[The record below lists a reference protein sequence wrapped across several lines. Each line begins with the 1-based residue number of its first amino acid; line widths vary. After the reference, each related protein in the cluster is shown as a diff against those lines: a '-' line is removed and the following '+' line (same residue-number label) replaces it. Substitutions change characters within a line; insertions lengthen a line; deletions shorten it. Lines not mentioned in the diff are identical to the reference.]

1 MNELNPSSIKLIGE
15 AVEGEYNFIKKEEI
29 MEENI
34 ITLTIDGQKV
44 KVKEG
49 TTILQAAKQAGID
62 IPTLCF
68 LKDINEVG
76 DCRMCIVEVE
86 GRRGFAT
93 SCIQTVE
100 EGMVVH
106 THTQNVLE
114 ARHVILDLIISNH
127 AKDCLTCTRS
137 GNCELQTLATK
148 FNVLNIEFEGER
160 TEHKVDDLSPS
171 IVRDFNKCILCRR
184 CVAACKNVQKIG
196 AIDCINRGFE
206 SCISTVGDHSL
217 NDVNCTFCGQCI
229 EACPTGALHEKETIN
244 DVWVKLK
251 DPETTVIVQT
261 APAVRVAL
269 GEEFGMP
276 IGTNVVGKMV
286 TALKRLGFNKV
297 FDTNTG
303 ADLTIMEE
311 ANEFIERFTKNDN
324 LPLITSCSPGW
335 VKYIEMNYPELLPH
349 LSSCKSP
356 HQMFGAILKT
366 YYAKREG
373 LDPEKMYVVSVMPCI
388 AKKFERQRPEM
399 KEDDLYDVD
408 NVITTREL
416 ARMIKQANIEFEKL
430 EDSNF
435 DSPMGEASGAGAI
448 FGTTGGVMEA
458 ALRTAQ
464 DTLTGKDLAKIDFEQ
479 VRGGEGIKR
488 ATINIAGKEINV
500 VAASGLANAKII
512 LDEIK
517 SGKANYQFVEIMACP
532 GGCIMG
538 GGQPIK
544 SSKIRSE
551 VDVRKL
557 RADALYSIDERSIV
571 RKSHENPVM
580 KKLYKDF
587 LGKPGSEIAE
597 KLLHTTY
604 TKREKYNI

>member
-1 MNELNPSSIKLIGE
+1 M
-15 AVEGEYNFIKKEEI
+15 KKE
-29 MEENI
+29 MV
-34 ITLTIDGQKV
+34 TLTIDEQEIKV
-44 KVKEG
+44 PKG
-49 TTILQAAKQAGID
+49 ITILEAAKQAGID

-93 SCIQTVE
+93 SCIQKVE
-100 EGMVVH
+100 EGMVIH
-106 THTQNVLE
+106 THTPNVLE

-137 GNCELQTLATK
+137 GNCELQELANK
-148 FNVLNIEFEGER
+148 FNITNVEFEGER
-160 TEHKVDDLSPS
+160 AEHKIDEISPS

-184 CVAACKNVQKIG
+184 CVAACKNIQKIG

-206 SCISTVGDHSL
+206 SCISTVGDNSL

-229 EACPTGALHEKETIN
+229 EACPTGALHEKETID
-244 DVWVKLK
+244 DVWLKLK
-251 DPETTVIVQT
+251 DPDVYTIVQT

-276 IGTNVVGKMV
+276 IGTNITGKMV
-286 TALKRLGFNKV
+286 TSLKRLGFNRV

-303 ADLTIMEE
+303 ADFTIMEE
-311 ANEFIERFTKNDN
+311 ANEFIERFKENKN
-324 LPLITSCSPGW
+324 LPMITSCSPGW

-349 LSSCKSP
+349 LSTCKSP
-356 HQMFGAILKT
+356 HQMFGALLKT
-366 YYAKREG
+366 YYANREG
-373 LDPEKMYVVSVMPCI
+373 IDPKKIYVVSVMPCI
-388 AKKFERQRPEM
+388 AKKFERQREEM
-399 KEDDLYDVD
+399 QNEGLYDVD

-416 ARMIKQANIEFEKL
+416 SRMIKQANIDFNKL
-430 EDSNF
+430 EETNF
-435 DSPMGEASGAGAI
+435 DSPMGEATGAAAI

-464 DTLTGKDLAKIDFEQ
+464 DTLTGEDLEKINFEE
-479 VRGGEGIKR
+479 VRGGDGIKK
-488 ATINIAGKEINV
+488 ATVKIAEQEIKV
-500 VAASGLANAKII
+500 VAASGLANAQEI
-512 LDEIK
+512 LKEIK
-517 SGKANYQFVEIMACP
+517 SGKADYQFVEIMACP
-532 GGCIMG
+532 GGCVMG

-544 SSKIRSE
+544 NSKIRAE

-557 RADALYSIDERSIV
+557 RADALYSIDEKSTI
-571 RKSHENPVM
+571 RKSHENPIV
-580 KKLYKDF
+580 KKIYKEF
-587 LGKPGSEIAE
+587 LKKPGSELAE

-604 TKREKYNI
+604 QKREKYHI

>member
-1 MNELNPSSIKLIGE
+1 ME
-15 AVEGEYNFIKKEEI
+15 KE
-29 MEENI
+29 MVN
-34 ITLTIDGQKV
+34 LTIDNQKV
-44 KVKEG
+44 TVPKG
-49 TTILQAAKQAGID
+49 TTILNAAKKAGID

-68 LKDINEVG
+68 LKEINEVG

-160 TEHKVDDLSPS
+160 TEHKIDDLSPS

-206 SCISTVGDHSL
+206 SCISTVGDQSL

-286 TALKRLGFNKV
+286 TALKRLGFDRV

-324 LPLITSCSPGW
+324 LPMITSCSPGW
-335 VKYIEMNYPELLPH
+335 VKFIEMNYPELLPH

-356 HQMFGAILKT
+356 HEMFGAILKT

-373 LDPEKMYVVSVMPCI
+373 LDPSKLYVVSVMPCI

-399 KEDDLYDVD
+399 MEDNLYDVD

-435 DSPMGEASGAGAI
+435 DSPIGEASGAGAI

-464 DTLTGKDLAKIDFEQ
+464 DTLTGEDLPKIDFEQ

-488 ATINIAGKEINV
+488 ATVNIAGKDINV
-500 VAASGLANAKII
+500 VVASGLANARTI
-512 LDEIK
+512 LEEIK

-544 SSKIRSE
+544 SSKIRAE

-557 RADALYSIDERSIV
+557 RADALYTIDERSIV
-571 RKSHENPVM
+571 RKSHENPFM
-580 KKLYKDF
+580 KKLYKDY
-587 LGKPGSEIAE
+587 LEKPGSELAE

-604 TKREKYNI
+604 AKREKYNI

>member
-1 MNELNPSSIKLIGE
+1 ME
-15 AVEGEYNFIKKEEI
+15 KKMI
-29 MEENI
+29 N
-34 ITLTIDGQKV
+34 LTIDDQKI
-44 KVKEG
+44 KVPEG
-49 TTILQAAKQAGID
+49 TTILEAAKQAGID

-68 LKDINEVG
+68 LKEINEVG

-137 GNCELQTLATK
+137 GNCELQMLATK
-148 FNVLNIEFEGER
+148 FNVLSVEFPGEM
-160 TEHKVDDLSPS
+160 TQHKVDDLSPS

-184 CVAACKNVQKIG
+184 CVAACKNVQHIG
-196 AIDCINRGFE
+196 AIDVINRGFE
-206 SCISTVGDHSL
+206 SCISTVGDCSL
-217 NDVNCTFCGQCI
+217 NNVNCTFCGQCI
-229 EACPTGALHEKETIN
+229 EACPTGALHEKESIN
-244 DVWVKLK
+244 DVWSKLK
-251 DPETTVIVQT
+251 DPDTYVVVQT

-269 GEEFGMP
+269 GEEFQMP
-276 IGTNVVGKMV
+276 IGTNVAGKMV
-286 TALKRLGFNKV
+286 TALKRLGFDKV

-303 ADLTIMEE
+303 ADFTIMEE
-311 ANEFIERFTKNDN
+311 ANEFIKRFKKNDN
-324 LPLITSCSPGW
+324 LPMMTSCCPAW
-335 VKYIEMNYPELLPH
+335 VKYIESYEPDLLPH

-356 HQMFGAILKT
+356 HQMFGALIKS
-366 YYAKREG
+366 YYANKMG
-373 LDPEKMYVVSVMPCI
+373 INPEKIYTVSVMPCI

-399 KEDDLYDVD
+399 QNDGLYDVD

-416 ARMIKQANIEFEKL
+416 SRMIKQANIEFEKL

-435 DSPMGEASGAGAI
+435 DDPMGEATGAGAI

-464 DTLTGKDLAKIDFEQ
+464 DTLTGKSLDKIEFEQ
-479 VRGGEGIKR
+479 VRGGKGIKKS
-488 ATINIAGKEINV
+488 TIEIAGRPIKV
-500 VAASGLANAKII
+500 VAASGLSNARKI

-517 SGKANYQFVEIMACP
+517 SGKADYQFIEIMACP

-544 SSKIRSE
+544 SSKTRSE
-551 VDVRKL
+551 EDVRKL
-557 RADALYSIDERSIV
+557 RADSIYSIDEKSTI
-571 RKSHENPVM
+571 RKSHENPVL
-580 KKLYKDF
+580 KKIYEEYLEE
-587 LGKPGSEIAE
+587 PGSYRTE
-597 KLLHTTY
+597 KLLHTNY
-604 TKREKYNI
+604 MKREKYRLDD

>member
-1 MNELNPSSIKLIGE
+1 
-15 AVEGEYNFIKKEEI
+15 
-29 MEENI
+29 MEEKMIN
-34 ITLTIDGQKV
+34 LTIDDQKISV
-44 KVKEG
+44 PKG

-68 LKDINEVG
+68 LKEINEVG

-86 GRRGFAT
+86 GRKGFAT

-106 THTQNVLE
+106 THTPNVLE

-127 AKDCLTCTRS
+127 SKDCLTCTRS
-137 GNCELQTLATK
+137 GNCELQSLATK
-148 FNVLNIEFEGER
+148 FNVLQVEFEGER
-160 TEHKVDDLSPS
+160 TEHEIDDLSPS

-244 DVWVKLK
+244 DVWTKLK
-251 DPETTVIVQT
+251 DPDSIAIVQT

-269 GEEFGMP
+269 GEEFGME
-276 IGTNVVGKMV
+276 IGINVTGKMV
-286 TALKRLGFNKV
+286 TALKRLGFDKV

-311 ANEFIERFTKNDN
+311 ANEFINRFKNNDN
-324 LPLITSCSPGW
+324 LPMITSCSPGW

-356 HQMFGAILKT
+356 HEMFGAIIKT
-366 YYAKREG
+366 YYAKKENI
-373 LDPEKMYVVSVMPCI
+373 DPKKIYVVSVMPCI
-388 AKKFERQRPEM
+388 AKKFERQREEM
-399 KEDDLYDVD
+399 KEGELFDVD

-416 ARMIKQANIEFEKL
+416 ARMIKQANIEFNKL
-430 EDSNF
+430 EDSKF
-435 DSPMGEASGAGAI
+435 DNPMGEATGAGAI
-448 FGTTGGVMEA
+448 FGVTGGVMEA

-464 DTLTGKDLAKIDFEQ
+464 DTLMGKDLPKIDFEE
-479 VRGGEGIKR
+479 VRGTQNIKR
-488 ATINIAGKEINV
+488 ANIEINGKEIKV
-500 VAASGLANAKII
+500 VAASGLANAKTI
-512 LDEIK
+512 LEEIK
-517 SGKANYQFVEIMACP
+517 RGKADYQFVEIMACP

-544 SSKIRSE
+544 SSKIQAE
-551 VDVRKL
+551 VDVKKL
-557 RADALYSIDERSIV
+557 RAQALYSIDEKSVI

-580 KKLYKDF
+580 KKIYKEF
-587 LGKPGSEIAE
+587 LGKPGSELAE
-597 KLLHTTY
+597 ELLHTAY
-604 TKREKYNI
+604 EKREKYNI

>member
-1 MNELNPSSIKLIGE
+1 M
-15 AVEGEYNFIKKEEI
+15 KKE
-29 MEENI
+29 MVN
-34 ITLTIDGQKV
+34 LTIDNQKITV
-44 KVKEG
+44 PKG
-49 TTILQAAKQAGID
+49 TTILNAAKKAGID

-106 THTQNVLE
+106 THTPNVLE

-137 GNCELQTLATK
+137 GNCELQALATK

-160 TEHKVDDLSPS
+160 TEHKIDDLSPS

-286 TALKRLGFNKV
+286 TALKRLGFDRV

-324 LPLITSCSPGW
+324 LPMITSCSPGW

-356 HQMFGAILKT
+356 HEMFGAILKT

-373 LDPEKMYVVSVMPCI
+373 LNPEKIYVVSVMPCI

-399 KEDDLYDVD
+399 MEDNLYDVD

-464 DTLTGKDLAKIDFEQ
+464 DTLTGKDLPKIDFEQ
-479 VRGGEGIKR
+479 VRGGDGIKR
-488 ATINIAGKEINV
+488 ATINIAGKDINV
-500 VAASGLANAKII
+500 VAASGLANAKTI
-512 LDEIK
+512 LEEIK

-544 SSKIRSE
+544 SSKVRAE

-557 RADALYSIDERSIV
+557 RADALYTIDERSIV

-587 LGKPGSEIAE
+587 LEKPGSEMAE
-597 KLLHTTY
+597 RLLHTTY
-604 TKREKYNI
+604 TKREKYNL

>member
-1 MNELNPSSIKLIGE
+1 
-15 AVEGEYNFIKKEEI
+15 
-29 MEENI
+29 MEEKMIN
-34 ITLTIDGQKV
+34 LTIDNQEITV
-44 KVKEG
+44 PEG
-49 TTILQAAKQAGID
+49 TTILNAAKQAGID

-86 GRRGFAT
+86 GRKGFAT

-106 THTQNVLE
+106 THTPSVLE

-137 GNCELQTLATK
+137 GNCELQKLAVK
-148 FNVLNIEFEGER
+148 FNVLSVEFPGEMTKHR
-160 TEHKVDDLSPS
+160 VDDLSPS

-184 CVAACKNVQKIG
+184 CVAACKNVQGIG

-206 SCISTVGDHSL
+206 SCISTVGDSSL

-229 EACPTGALHEKETIN
+229 EACPTGALHEKETIS

-276 IGTNVVGKMV
+276 IGTNVTGKMV
-286 TALKRLGFNKV
+286 TALKRLGFDKV

-303 ADLTIMEE
+303 ADFTIMEE
-311 ANEFIERFTKNDN
+311 ATEFVERFKNNDN
-324 LPLITSCSPGW
+324 LPMITSCSPGW
-335 VKYIEMNYPELLPH
+335 VKFIEMNYPELLPH

-366 YYAKREG
+366 YYAEKENI
-373 LDPEKMYVVSVMPCI
+373 DPKKLYVVSVMPCI

-399 KEDDLYDVD
+399 KEEDLYDVD

-430 EDSNF
+430 QDSEF
-435 DSPMGEASGAGAI
+435 DNPMGEATGAGAI
-448 FGTTGGVMEA
+448 FGVTGGVMEA

-464 DTLTGKDLAKIDFEQ
+464 DILTGKDLQKIDFKQ
-479 VRGGEGIKR
+479 VRGTEGIKR
-488 ATINIAGKEINV
+488 AEVEIAGKNINLV
-500 VAASGLANAKII
+500 SASGLSNARKI
-512 LDEIK
+512 LEEIK
-517 SGKANYQFVEIMACP
+517 QGKADYQFVEIMACP

-544 SSKIRSE
+544 DSKTQAE
-551 VDVRKL
+551 VDIKKL
-557 RADALYSIDERSIV
+557 RGEALYSIDEKSKI
-571 RKSHENPVM
+571 RKSHENPIL
-580 KKLYKDF
+580 KTIYADY
-587 LGKPGSEIAE
+587 LGEPGGEKAH
-597 KLLHTTY
+597 KLLHTHY
-604 TKREKYNI
+604 YKREKYNI

>member
-1 MNELNPSSIKLIGE
+1 M
-15 AVEGEYNFIKKEEI
+15 
-29 MEENI
+29 
-34 ITLTIDGQKV
+34 ITLTIDGIEV
-44 KVKEG
+44 KAPEG
-49 TTILQAAKQAGID
+49 STILEAAKIAGID

-93 SCIQTVE
+93 SCIQKVE

-106 THTQNVLE
+106 THTPNVLE

-137 GNCELQTLATK
+137 GNCELQALATK
-148 FNVLNIEFEGER
+148 FNVLNVEFPGEMSK
-160 TEHKVDDLSPS
+160 HKIDDLSPS

-217 NDVNCTFCGQCI
+217 NDVNCTNCGQCI
-229 EACPTGALHEKETIN
+229 QACPTGALHEKETID

-251 DPETTVIVQT
+251 DPDTYVVVQT
-261 APAVRVAL
+261 APAIRVAL

-276 IGTNVVGKMV
+276 IGTNVAGKMI
-286 TALKRLGFNKV
+286 TALKRLGFDKV

-303 ADLTIMEE
+303 ADFTIMEE
-311 ANEFIERFTKNDN
+311 ASEFIERVQNKGI
-324 LPLITSCSPGW
+324 LPMITSCSPGW

-349 LSSCKSP
+349 LSTCKSP
-356 HQMFGAILKT
+356 HQMFGALVKT
-366 YYAKREG
+366 YFAQKEG
-373 LDPEKMYVVSVMPCI
+373 IDPSKIYMVSVMPCI
-388 AKKFERQRPEM
+388 AKKFERQREGM
-399 KEDDLYDVD
+399 KVHGLYDVD

-416 ARMIKQANIEFEKL
+416 ARMIKQANIEFTEL
-430 EDSNF
+430 EDSKF
-435 DSPMGEASGAGAI
+435 DDPMGEATGAAAI

-464 DTLTGKDLAKIDFEQ
+464 DILTCQDLPKIDFEA
-479 VRGGEGIKR
+479 VRGGDGIKR
-488 ATINIAGKEINV
+488 ATVNIAGNDIKV
-500 VAASGLANAKII
+500 VAASGLANAQKIME
-512 LDEIK
+512 EIK
-517 SGKANYQFVEIMACP
+517 SGKADYQFVEIMACP
-532 GGCIMG
+532 GGCVMG

-544 SSKIRSE
+544 SSKIRRE

-557 RADALYSIDERSIV
+557 RSDALYSIDERSTI
-571 RKSHENPVM
+571 RKSHENPVL
-580 KKLYKDF
+580 KKVYEEF
-587 LGKPGSEIAE
+587 LGKPGGHKAHE
-597 KLLHTTY
+597 LLHTHY
-604 TKREKYNI
+604 VEREKYNI